1 MKPIDPRL
9 VSRARATARY
19 ILLVVALAIFA
30 TLSTVTIA
38 WSFANFVVAIFAS
51 GQSLV
56 QAQHFLLLSLL
67 AAGLRALAH
76 FAQEWVG
83 FWAAGKVKLDL
94 REQALDVIEKGGS
107 DLVGEHGSAELSQL
121 LGPSL
126 DSLDIYFAKYLPQLV
141 YTALITPALTA
152 LIWFMDAPSGISV
165 LLTLPLIPLF
175 LAMIGYATKDLQD
188 SQLAALE
195 RLNGHYL
202 EIVKGLVTLKL
213 FGRVQMQ
220 KEILREVSEQFRTRT
235 MKVLRVS
242 FLSGFALELA
252 ASLSVA
258 LIAVSIGLRLVDGKL
273 ALFTGLFILIIA
285 PEVYLP
291 LRNVGAQFHA
301 AAQGVSVSKR
311 VLDFIEAGPVIRK
324 SATVLETN
332 PGLTAVTGPSGSGKT
347 IALRAL
353 IESGGVW
360 MPQRAVLFPGT
371 IKSNIAGPG
380 AVDPKALRFALD
392 VSQLGSFDVETV
404 VSEQDGLSGGQRQRV
419 SLARA
424 IYRLQTSGKTLLL
437 LDEPTSQLDNETASA
452 VIHGLVE
459 MAKLGISV
467 VAVTHSDAVI
477 SSADRVVRIG

>member
-1 MKPIDPRL
+1 
-9 VSRARATARY
+9 
-19 ILLVVALAIFA
+19 
-30 TLSTVTIA
+30 
-38 WSFANFVVAIFAS
+38 
-51 GQSLV
+51 
-56 QAQHFLLLSLL
+56 
-67 AAGLRALAH
+67 
-76 FAQEWVG
+76 
-83 FWAAGKVKLDL
+83 
-94 REQALDVIEKGGS
+94 
-107 DLVGEHGSAELSQL
+107 
-121 LGPSL
+121 
-126 DSLDIYFAKYLPQLV
+126 
-141 YTALITPALTA
+141 
-152 LIWFMDAPSGISV
+152 
-165 LLTLPLIPLF
+165 
-175 LAMIGYATKDLQD
+175 
-188 SQLAALE
+188 
-195 RLNGHYL
+195 
-202 EIVKGLVTLKL
+202 
-213 FGRVQMQ
+213 MQ

-311 VLDFIEAGPVIRK
+311 VLDFIEAGPVIRE
-324 SATVLETN
+324 SSTVLETN

-347 IALRAL
+347 IALRTL

-371 IKSNIAGPG
+371 IKSNIVGPG

-392 VSQLGSFDVETV
+392 VSQLGSVDVETV

-437 LDEPTSQLDNETASA
+437 LDEPTSQLDNATANA

-459 MAKLGISV
+459 MTKLGISV